1 MQCTGSIFHPPGF
14 SHVCSFTSV
23 KFWLKWLN
31 IAVTTHTELNIQQCK
46 RHQKLMN
53 WVFSP
58 HRFGKIWNRPKLSLG
73 DRVGRSSCSF
83 FMDISPR
90 QQLSLWP
97 THSICKEAQTDGIK
111 QNWEELKQPQLVR
124 CMEQHVS
131 NTQLCISSD
140 GFAERRVWS
149 YLKKNKSVE
158 CLGTATVIYCEDGV
172 KSKLLPDL
180 AKQTTK

>member
-31 IAVTTHTELNIQQCK
+31 IAVTTHTELNIQHCK
-46 RHQKLMN
+46 QHQKLMN

-58 HRFGKIWNRPKLSLG
+58 HSFGQIWNGPKLSLG

-83 FMDISPR
+83 CMDISPR

-111 QNWEELKQPQLVR
+111 QRIKAAPACQVHGATCVKHAAVHLLRWFCWEKGLITP
-124 CMEQHVS
+124 
-131 NTQLCISSD
+131 
-140 GFAERRVWS
+140 
-149 YLKKNKSVE
+149 
-158 CLGTATVIYCEDGV
+158 
-172 KSKLLPDL
+172 
-180 AKQTTK
+180 